1 MKAVIQRVSQAS
13 VTINNAEIR
22 SISRGLVILAGI
34 EENDTEKDVQWV
46 SEKISCL
53 RIFPNG
59 QGKFDRSVMDIRGD
73 LLVVSQFTLLGD
85 CRKGRRPD
93 FTRAARPEHAIPLY
107 EKLIEYLNRTEL
119 NVQTGEFGADM
130 LVEIDNDGPV
140 TLILDSKEK

>member
-1 MKAVIQRVSQAS
+1 MRAVIQRVSQAS
-13 VTINNAEIR
+13 VTINNADKR

-34 EENDTEKDVQWV
+34 EENDTEKDVQWI

-53 RIFPNG
+53 RIFPNE
-59 QGKFDRSVMDIRGD
+59 QGKFDRSIMDIRGD

-107 EKLIEYLNRTEL
+107 EKLIECLNRTEL

-140 TLILDSKEK
+140 TLILNSRE

>member
-13 VTINNAEIR
+13 VTINNADKR

-34 EENDTEKDVQWV
+34 EENDTEKDVQWI

-53 RIFPNG
+53 RIFPNE
-59 QGKFDRSVMDIRGD
+59 QGKFDRSIMDIRGD

-93 FTRAARPEHAIPLY
+93 FTRAAWPEHAIPLY
-107 EKLIEYLNRTEL
+107 EKLIECLNRTEL

-140 TLILDSKEK
+140 TLILNSRE